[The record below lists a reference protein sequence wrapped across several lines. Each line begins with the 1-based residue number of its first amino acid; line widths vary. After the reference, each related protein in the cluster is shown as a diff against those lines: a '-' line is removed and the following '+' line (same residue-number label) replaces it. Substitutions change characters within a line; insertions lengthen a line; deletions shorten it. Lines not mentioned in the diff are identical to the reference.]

1 MAEKITLLELDIDAE
16 AITKTTADLKR
27 NLDSAKA
34 SLDAF
39 KRSGD
44 TSSEGYVRQ
53 QAEVNR
59 LNTEYKTSQRELT
72 KLTSIQDKENLSVKE
87 ARNLLSVV
95 SSQWAKQA
103 DLYGEN
109 SKEAQALAK
118 QKKQLTDQLKKE
130 EKATGDTSRNVG
142 NYAEGM
148 QQAIS
153 KTSLFG
159 REVTT
164 VTSFLSF
171 FSAMWQALKTD
182 VQAATAQ
189 IVLAGKGTEGLSR
202 SQKIAAVT
210 TNVLSGALKLFRL
223 ALISTGIGAVVI
235 LLGSLVA
242 YFSSTQKGIDKV
254 NKALVP
260 LKVVFETLFGVL
272 QDVGEAISGLFSG
285 DGIKAFGTA
294 IKDFVLSR
302 IQLMKDG
309 FGGIVKILTGD
320 FKAGFAQLKDVAG
333 QIKDETVGMV
343 EAIANVGQQLSEKM
357 QEAYERG
364 QRIAE
369 LQIEIEENEKDIV
382 VQRAENAKAQKEQL
396 IIAKNILLS
405 ESERQAAV
413 DEQLR
418 LAKEI
423 IQAEDEILKKKIE
436 QLELKQ
442 KSNDTSREELKQ
454 LEELKAARIENEDKL
469 NTVIRKNLEVQVK
482 ITRDLQAKA
491 KKAQNEAIK
500 ASKAELNLFI
510 AQNGV
515 KAQTLAQEVALAEQV
530 RDKKLKILEEEIAA
544 GKKSKEEAALAEF
557 KIKQEYL
564 DKEVELVVANAD
576 RELQAVIEANQ
587 SKLDQNQFF
596 TEELLQQEEDRL
608 DTILEKQK
616 EFEAKRLEQGVISQT
631 EYNNAIAALED
642 ENEAK
647 KEEARLARKEAEDA
661 QKLIDLENQRAID
674 EENFL
679 SDFERRSNE
688 LELQRQQEVANAE
701 QTGADINLINDKFN
715 KLQAR
720 VDLEANKAKLEGQQ
734 RLTAQLGG
742 LAQSFFGESK
752 ALSSALALAD
762 TIVSAQKAYMSQF
775 LPIPDLTSPARGAVQ
790 AALATAQGLARITKI
805 NGIKFEQGGLMEIG
819 GQRHAQGGTKFVGE
833 DGTTFEAERGELI
846 GVLNRRAAAAFMRF
860 NNRFITGGSGRR
872 NFFESGGIVQ
882 RGISENLKS
891 GVTIVQGGQDP
902 MLAEKLAAAISEMPS
917 PQVAVEDINT
927 GQDGLADVIEGANL

>member
-1 MAEKITLLELDIDAE
+1 MAEKIKILELDIDVE
-16 AITKTTADLKR
+16 AISRSTSELKTR
-27 NLDSAKA
+27 LDSAKA
-34 SLDAF
+34 SLDAM
-39 KRSGD
+39 KRAGD
-44 TSSEGYVRQ
+44 TSSDAFVRQ
-53 QAEVNR
+53 QAAVNN

-72 KLTSIQDKENLSVKE
+72 KLTSIQNTENLSIKE

-118 QKKQLTDQLKKE
+118 KKKELTDQLKQE

-153 KTSLFG
+153 RTSLFG

-164 VTSFLSF
+164 ITSFLGF
-171 FSAMWQALKTD
+171 FSAMWQTLKTD
-182 VQAATAQ
+182 IAAATAQ
-189 IVLAGKGTEGLSR
+189 IFLAGKGTEGLSR

-210 TNVLSGALKLFRL
+210 TNILSGALKLFKIAL
-223 ALISTGIGAVVI
+223 ASTGIGLIVLA
-235 LLGSLVA
+235 LGSLVA
-242 YFSSTQKGIDKV
+242 YFSSTQKGIDAV

-272 QDVGEAISGLFSG
+272 QEVGEALSGLFSG

-302 IQLMKDG
+302 IELMQKG
-309 FGGIVKILTGD
+309 FFAIGKIITGD
-320 FKAGFAQLKDVAG
+320 FKEGMNDLKEVVV
-333 QIKDETVGMV
+333 QVKDETVGMV
-343 EAIANVGQQLSEKM
+343 QSLANVGKELSDRM
-357 QEAYERG
+357 QEAFERG
-364 QRIAE
+364 QRIAD
-369 LQIEIEENEKDIV
+369 LQVLIEEAERDILVTRAEQELELKKQENIAKDISLS
-382 VQRAENAKAQKEQL
+382 AK
-396 IIAKNILLS
+396 
-405 ESERQAAV
+405 ERQAAI

-418 LAKEI
+418 LAKSI
-423 IQAEDEILKKKIE
+423 IAAENNILDLQIE
-436 QLELKQ
+436 QLQLKQ
-442 KSNDTSREELKQ
+442 ASNDTSREEEKQ
-454 LEELKAARIENEDKL
+454 LQELLAQRIKNEEKFVDVEKRNLGAQNQLRKEIQTRAA
-469 NTVIRKNLEVQVK
+469 
-482 ITRDLQAKA
+482 
-491 KKAQNEAIK
+491 KAQNEAIK

-510 AQNGV
+510 AQNKV
-515 KAQTLAQEVALAEQV
+515 KAQTLAQEVEIAEQV
-530 RDKKLKILEEEIAA
+530 RDKKLKILDDEVKA
-544 GKKSKEEAALAEF
+544 GKKTKEEAALDEF
-557 KIKQEYL
+557 NIKQEYL
-564 DKEVELVVANAD
+564 NKQTELVLDTAD

-587 SKLDQNQFF
+587 SKLDEDLYFSEQ
-596 TEELLQQEEDRL
+596 LLQQEQQRL

-631 EYNNAIAALED
+631 QYNDAIAAID
-642 ENEAK
+642 K
-647 KEEARLARKEAEDA
+647 DYQDQKEELEEQRKEAEEA
-661 QKLIDLENQRAID
+661 KRLIDLENQRILD

-679 SDFERRSNE
+679 NDFERRSE
-688 LELQRQQEVANAE
+688 QLELQRQQEVANAE
-701 QTGADINLINDKFN
+701 QTGAEVGLINKKFA
-715 KLQAR
+715 KLQKQIDREAAIAKIDAQKQM
-720 VDLEANKAKLEGQQ
+720 VD
-734 RLTAQLGG
+734 QLGG

-762 TIVSAQKAYMSQF
+762 TVLSAQKAYMSQF
-775 LPIPDLTSPARGAVQ
+775 LPIPDASSPARGAVQ
-790 AALATAQGLARITKI
+790 AAIATATGLARVAKI

-819 GQRHAQGGTKFVGE
+819 GQRHSAGGTKFVGE

-846 GVLNRRAAAAFMRF
+846 GVMNRRAAAHFMKF
-860 NNRFITGGSGRR
+860 NNSFLTGGSGRR
-872 NFFESGGIVQ
+872 NYFDAGGIVQ

-902 MLAEKLAAAISEMPS
+902 MLAEKLAAAVSEIR